1 MTNRRLL
8 TALGIIILVALGYF
22 GYTRQATPPA
32 TPSPDQ
38 EKAGPAVIWASGIVV
53 PAEHATLAFPIAGRI
68 AGIEVAAGESV
79 QRGQALAR
87 LDATDLT
94 DRVAQAEAA
103 LAQAEGQLAQLRAGP
118 RPPQIAAANARVDA
132 ATAAVTQA
140 EQNAQAA
147 KAQADVAQHT
157 LAQLQEGPRAE
168 DVTSAKAELRKA
180 EEAVRQAQTAYD
192 PIANLPDAGARPE
205 SLALQTATLNLA
217 QAQAAYDKL
226 LAGATA
232 EEINAAKAQLAAAQA
247 QAAAA
252 EAAVLAAQARAEE
265 AHAARDLLL
274 AGASPAEL
282 DVARAAVSQAEAT
295 LRQARHAREKATLT
309 APFDGVVGKVYP
321 RLGELVSPAQPIVAV
336 GDLSQL
342 QVETTDL
349 RETDVNRIRVGQ
361 KVELTFD
368 ALPGK
373 TLAGQIVRIAPMATQ
388 KEGSTNYTTVIS
400 IDDDEPALR
409 WGMTAFVNIV
419 PQDSAP

>member
-8 TALGIIILVALGYF
+8 TALGLIVLVALGYF
-22 GYTRQATPPA
+22 GYTRRATPPA
-32 TPSPDQ
+32 TPPSDQ
-38 EKAGPAVIWASGIVV
+38 EEAGPAVIWASGIVV
-53 PAEHATLAFPIAGRI
+53 PAEHAMLAFPIAGRI
-68 AGIEVAAGESV
+68 AGIEVTAGESV
-79 QRGQALAR
+79 QRGQALVR
-87 LDATDLT
+87 LDDTDLT
-94 DRVAQAEAA
+94 DQVAQAEAA

-118 RPPQIAAANARVDA
+118 RPPQIAAANARVEA

-157 LAQLQEGPRAE
+157 LAQLQKGARPE
-168 DVTSAKAELRKA
+168 DIASAKADLQKA
-180 EEAVRQAQTAYD
+180 EGAVRQAQAAYD
-192 PIANLPDAGARPE
+192 PIAGLPDAGARPE
-205 SLALQTATLNLA
+205 SLALQTATLNLE

-226 LAGATA
+226 ISGATA
-232 EEINAAKAQLAAAQA
+232 DEISAAKAQLAVAQA

-274 AGASPAEL
+274 AGASPDEL
-282 DVARAAVSQAEAT
+282 DVARAQVSRAEAT

-309 APFDGVVGKVYP
+309 APFDGIIGKVYP

-336 GDLSQL
+336 GDLTQL

-368 ALPGK
+368 ALPDK
-373 TLAGQIVRIAPMATQ
+373 TLTGQIVHIAPMATQ
-388 KEGSTNYTTVIS
+388 KEGSTNYTTIIS
-400 IDDDEPALR
+400 VDEGTSLLR

-419 PQDSAP
+419 PQDSTP